1 MQLLRCLVFG
11 ALGGA
16 ATVMVVRTVAPAQH
30 REIMDVI
37 LMVSAA
43 AAVYQIQSVDE
54 AKTRDNFANVAGLTL
69 ATAYV
74 TGGTPL
80 TSMLLPL

>member
-1 MQLLRCLVFG
+1 MRLLQCLVSG
-11 ALGGA
+11 ALVGA

-30 REIMDVI
+30 REIMDII
-37 LMVSAA
+37 LMVSTAA
-43 AAVYQIQSVDE
+43 AIYKIQSVDE
-54 AKTRDNFANVAGLTL
+54 DQTRDNFANVAGLTL

-80 TSMLLPL
+80 TSMLLPF